1 MMHSYIA
8 LLRGINVGTSGRI
21 RMDALR
27 KLLEDAGFSR
37 VSTYIQSGNV
47 LFSSDLSEAAAKDAL
62 ERALKDG
69 ANITTVAVLRSAE
82 ELAAIIAQCPFSAE
96 EIVRAQ
102 EANQEGESFHV
113 FLLPQEPSEDTLKK
127 LADLPAQNDRYL
139 LSGRT
144 VYLLL
149 RQSIRNSKLALRLQR
164 VFPDLT
170 ARNWNTIVQ
179 LSELARQQNGTS
191 S

>member
-27 KLLEDAGFSR
+27 KLLENAGFSR

-47 LFSSDLSEAAAKDAL
+47 LLDSTLSEQDAAQAIK
-62 ERALKDG
+62 RALKGG
-69 ANITTVAVLRSAE
+69 ASITTVAMLRSVE
-82 ELAAIIAQCPFSAE
+82 EFAAIVEQCPFSVAE
-96 EIVRAQ
+96 IAQ
-102 EANQEGESFHV
+102 AQAANQEGESFHV
-113 FLLPQEPSEDTLKK
+113 FLLPQEPSEDALKK
-127 LADLPAQNDRYL
+127 LADLPAQDDTYV

-149 RQSIRNSKLALRLQR
+149 RQSIRNSKLAIRLQR
-164 VFPDLT
+164 VFPEMT
-170 ARNWNTIVQ
+170 ARNWNTMVQ
-179 LSELARQQNGTS
+179 LNELARQQNGS
-191 S
+191 AS

>member
-47 LFSSDLSEAAAKDAL
+47 LFSSDLSEAAAKDAI

-69 ANITTVAVLRSAE
+69 ANITTVAVLRSVE

-96 EIVRAQ
+96 EIAQAQ
-102 EANQEGESFHV
+102 EANQEGESFYV
-113 FLLPQEPSEDTLKK
+113 CLLPLEPSEDARKK
-127 LADLPAQNDRYL
+127 LADLPAQDDRYH

-170 ARNWNTIVQ
+170 ARNWNTMVQ
-179 LSELARQQNGTS
+179 LNELARQQNGTS

>member
-1 MMHSYIA
+1 MMQSYIA

-47 LFSSDLSEAAAKDAL
+47 LFDSELPEQDAKEAI

-69 ANITTVAVLRSAE
+69 AGITTVAVLRSVE
-82 ELAAIIAQCPFSAE
+82 EFAAIIEQCPFSAE
-96 EIVRAQ
+96 EIAQ
-102 EANQEGESFHV
+102 AQAANQEGESFHV
-113 FLLPQEPSEDTLKK
+113 FLLPKTPSEDVLKK
-127 LADLPAQNDRYL
+127 LAELPAQDDRYV

-144 VYLLL
+144 MYLLL
-149 RQSIRNSKLALRLQR
+149 RQSIRTSKLTQKLQR
-164 VFPDLT
+164 LLPDVT
-170 ARNWNTIVQ
+170 ARNWNTMVQ
-179 LSELARQQNGTS
+179 LNELAHRQNGEAS
-191 S
+191 